1 MTTRPGA
8 RLEVRLGEV
17 IRASTTTFVAQVARD
32 ADHGMTLPRP
42 PAFGAF
48 VRAVSEDD
56 GLEAFGVVYH
66 AETGGVDGAHRPIAL
81 DLTRQELRERQ
92 PQVFDLLR
100 TDFAAAI
107 VAHRVGGQL
116 RHHLPPYPAQVHDFV
131 HGCADADVVLLTGKL
146 DFLRALLAFT
156 EGPADELVAA
166 VIRQAA
172 AARGG
177 DRAFMLEAGRTLS
190 RLLKHDYGRLAGI
203 VAMLEGDPL

>member
-1 MTTRPGA
+1 MAMAT
-8 RLEVRLGEV
+8 EVRLGEV

-32 ADHGMTLPRP
+32 DDAGLTLPRP

-48 VRAVSEDD
+48 VRAVAEED
-56 GLEAFGVVYH
+56 GLEAIGVVYH

-81 DLTRQELRERQ
+81 DLSRRELRERQ

-107 VAHRVGGQL
+107 VAHRVGGRL

-131 HGCADADVVLLTGKL
+131 HPCSEADVVLVTGKL
-146 DFLRALLAFT
+146 DFLRALLNFT

-166 VIRQAA
+166 VIRQGQ

-177 DRAFMLEAGRTLS
+177 DRGFLLEAGRTLT
-190 RLLKHDYGRLAGI
+190 RLLKHDYGRLSAILG
-203 VAMLEGDPL
+203 MLE